1 METVLINVKN
11 KSDKRL
17 LLSLAE
23 KLGMPARTL
32 TALEV
37 EDWHLAQKIDV
48 GMKTSDVSREEVLKV
63 LSK

>member
-17 LLSLAE
+17 LLSLAQ
-23 KLGMPARTL
+23 KLGMPSRTL

-37 EDWHLAQKIDV
+37 EDWHLAQKIDD
-48 GMKTSDVSREEVLKV
+48 GMKTSGVSREEVMKV

>member
-17 LLSLAE
+17 LLSLAP

-32 TALEV
+32 TASEV
-37 EDWHLAQKIDV
+37 EDWHLAQKIDN
-48 GMKTSDVSREEVLKV
+48 GMKSPTVSCKEVIKV